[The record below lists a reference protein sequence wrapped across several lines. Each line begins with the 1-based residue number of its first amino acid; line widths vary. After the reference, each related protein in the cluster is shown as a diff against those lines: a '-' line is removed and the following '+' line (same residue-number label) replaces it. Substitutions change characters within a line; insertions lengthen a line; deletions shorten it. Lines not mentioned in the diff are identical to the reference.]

1 MKNYNQKTIEL
12 LTDCLKA
19 TEGNVERFNQFSF
32 KKNDLFGIIDRIA
45 LIEGF
50 RVCGIQSTGI
60 GQKKKH
66 LDLILS
72 HENTIKWLKRAD
84 LFLVCWRKVKVK
96 RGGKAF
102 TYMPDITLFFINQ
115 DGVLD
120 YSQFVEWEEN
130 WEFYLEEKKKLA
142 RDERAKKRNQLIEI

>member
-12 LTDCLKA
+12 LTNCLGGI
-19 TEGNVERFNQFSF
+19 EGNVERFNQFSF

-60 GQKKKH
+60 NQKKDH
-66 LDLILS
+66 LETILCS
-72 HENTIKWLKRAD
+72 QNTIRWLKQGD

-102 TYMPDITLFFINQ
+102 RYMPDVTMFFISQ
-115 DGVLD
+115 AGELETC
-120 YSQFVEWEEN
+120 QFVEWEEN
-130 WEFYLEEKKKLA
+130 WEFYLENRNKKILA
-142 RDERAKKRNQLIEI
+142 TPQTCVATEQG